1 MKIAGQHTPFWGGQ
15 HGRFLQISSI
25 HQNTFSNIVN
35 TIISENEQLKGSSLR
50 LINYIKTTLKQ
61 NQVTNKILNW
71 YSLSFKEFILE
82 INIILKS
89 SSSPS
94 LTKKEEIDWLEVFDE
109 IKAQINDIQQNI
121 LNLEKEI
128 DLMVYSLYGLSE
140 DEIQIVEN
148 S

>member
-1 MKIAGQHTPFWGGQ
+1 
-15 HGRFLQISSI
+15 
-25 HQNTFSNIVN
+25 
-35 TIISENEQLKGSSLR
+35 
-50 LINYIKTTLKQ
+50 
-61 NQVTNKILNW
+61 LNW